1 MSTAQDS
8 CCRLRPAAGTPRLR
22 FPTRGESINRPFR
35 VLTLSAVA
43 AAVLFS
49 GCSPEASA
57 PSPSTPPAAASTAKV
72 TTKDNRAALASAVD
86 SFINGYFQRNPVFAA
101 HAGKHAFDGKL
112 PDYSPDGLKATA
124 DWLHAQRDTFA
135 AFADD
140 KLDAQGRF
148 QRDYVLA
155 VIDGQLFWLEDSGA
169 PYSNP
174 AYYTGDLSPS
184 MYLTRPY
191 APLAQRMAA
200 FVSYQEALPK
210 ALAQI
215 KANLKLP
222 LPASYID
229 VGVNSFGGF
238 ARFFKADVPG
248 IFAGVKDD
256 ALQARFKASNAAAI
270 KAAQGLADWLKAQK
284 PHATQNFALGAA
296 KFSQMLR
303 ATERVDLPLAQLKA
317 IGESDLARN
326 LASLKTA
333 CAQFAPGKSLEAC
346 VAKES
351 ADKPIGGAVE
361 GARKQLASLRQFIV
375 DKDLVSIPGTEQAR
389 VEEAPPFN
397 RWNFAYIEI
406 PGPYEKNLPSV
417 YYIAPADPRWSKAE
431 QAAYVPGKDSL
442 LFVSAHEVWPGHFLQ
457 FLHAN
462 RAQWTFGRLF
472 VGYAF
477 AEGWAHYT
485 EEMMYDAGLD
495 GATPEV
501 HIGQLTNALLRDVR
515 YLSAIGLHTGGMT
528 IAQSEQMFRDKAFQ
542 DPGNARQQAARG
554 TYDPAYLNYTLG
566 KLMIMQ
572 LRQDWIPAHP
582 GPNAMKAFH
591 DQFLSYGGPPIPL
604 VRQQMLGGKVE
615 AKLWTE
621 GALADAG
628 ASAPA
633 K

>member
-1 MSTAQDS
+1 M
-8 CCRLRPAAGTPRLR
+8 
-22 FPTRGESINRPFR
+22 RPFR
-35 VLTLSAVA
+35 VLTLSAVITVFFA
-43 AAVLFS
+43 
-49 GCSPEASA
+49 GCTPDA
-57 PSPSTPPAAASTAKV
+57 PSPAQKAPTPASASTAAKPAGSS
-72 TTKDNRAALASAVD
+72 AALATAVD
-86 SFINGYFQRNPVFAA
+86 SFLAGMFAHSPVFAA
-101 HAGKHAFDGKL
+101 NAGKHEFDGKL
-112 PDYSPDGLKATA
+112 PDYSPAGLKATA
-124 DWLHAQRDTFA
+124 DWLHAQRQAFA

-140 KLDAQGRF
+140 TLDAQGRF

-155 VIDGQLFWLEDSGA
+155 VIDGQLFWLEESRA

-174 AYYTGDLSPS
+174 TWYTGDLSPS

-215 KANLKLP
+215 KVNLKLP

-238 ARFFKADVPG
+238 ASFFKTDVPG
-248 IFAGVKDD
+248 IFAEVKDD

-270 KAAQGLADWLKAQK
+270 KASQDLADWLKAQK
-284 PHATQNFALGAA
+284 PHATQDYALGAE
-296 KFSQMLR
+296 KFSRMLH
-303 ATERVDLPLAQLKA
+303 ATERVDLPLDQLKA
-317 IGESDLARN
+317 IGESDLKRN
-326 LASLKTA
+326 LAALKAA
-333 CAQFAPGKSLEAC
+333 CDKFAPGKSIAAC

-351 ADKPIGGAVE
+351 ADKPVGGAVE
-361 GARKQLASLRQFIV
+361 GARAQLASLRQFIV
-375 DKDLVSIPGTEQAR
+375 DKDLASIPGTEQAKA
-389 VEEAPPFN
+389 EEAPPFN

-417 YYIAPADPRWSKAE
+417 YYIAPPDPTWSKAD
-431 QAAYVPGKDSL
+431 QAAYTPGKAAL

-462 RAQWTFGRLF
+462 RADWKFGQLF

-477 AEGWAHYT
+477 AEGWAHYA
-485 EEMMYDAGLD
+485 EEMMFDAGLD

-572 LRQDWIPAHP
+572 LRQDWIAAHP
-582 GPNAMKAFH
+582 GPDALKAFH

-604 VRQQMLGGKVE
+604 VRQQMLGGKAE
-615 AKLWTE
+615 AKLWT
-621 GALADAG
+621 AG
-628 ASAPA
+628 AAGAPETAPA
-633 K
+633 APAR

>member
-1 MSTAQDS
+1 M
-8 CCRLRPAAGTPRLR
+8 
-22 FPTRGESINRPFR
+22 RPFR
-35 VLTLSAVA
+35 VLTLSAVITVFFA
-43 AAVLFS
+43 
-49 GCSPEASA
+49 GCTPDA
-57 PSPSTPPAAASTAKV
+57 PPPGQKAPPPAPASTAA
-72 TTKDNRAALASAVD
+72 TSAGNSAPLAPAVD
-86 SFINGYFQRNPVFAA
+86 TFLAGMFEHSPVFAA
-101 HAGKHAFDGKL
+101 NAGKHEFDGKL
-112 PDYSPDGLKATA
+112 PDYSPAGLKATA
-124 DWLHAQRDTFA
+124 DWLHGQHQ
-135 AFADD
+135 AFSAFTDD
-140 KLDAQGRF
+140 KLDTQGRF

-155 VIDGQLFWLEDSGA
+155 VIDAQLFWLEDSGA
-169 PYSNP
+169 PYNNP
-174 AYYTGDLSPS
+174 TWYTGDLSPS

-200 FVSYQEALPK
+200 FVNYQEALPG

-238 ARFFKADVPG
+238 ASFFKTDVPG
-248 IFAGVKDD
+248 IFAAVKDD

-270 KAAQGLADWLKAQK
+270 KASQDLADWLKAQK
-284 PHATQNFALGAA
+284 PHATQDYALGAE
-296 KFSQMLR
+296 KFSKMLH
-303 ATERVDLPLAQLKA
+303 ATERVDLPLDQLKA
-317 IGESDLARN
+317 IGESDMERN
-326 LASLKTA
+326 LAALKAA
-333 CAQFAPGKSLEAC
+333 CDKFAPGKSLKAC

-351 ADKPIGGAVE
+351 ADKPVGGAVE
-361 GARKQLASLRQFIV
+361 GARAQLASLRQFIV
-375 DKDLVSIPGTEQAR
+375 DKDLATIPGTEQAKA
-389 VEEAPPFN
+389 EEAPPFN

-417 YYIAPADPRWSKAE
+417 YYIAPPDPTWSKAD
-431 QAAYVPGKDSL
+431 QQAYVPGKAAL

-462 RAQWTFGRLF
+462 RAHWKFGQLF

-485 EEMMYDAGLD
+485 EEMMFDAGLD

-572 LRQDWIPAHP
+572 LRQDWMAAHP
-582 GPNAMKAFH
+582 GPNALKAFH

-604 VRQQMLGGKVE
+604 VRAQMLGGKPE
-615 AKLWTE
+615 AKLWT
-621 GALADAG
+621 
-628 ASAPA
+628 ASAAAAPDA
-633 K
+633 ASAAPSR